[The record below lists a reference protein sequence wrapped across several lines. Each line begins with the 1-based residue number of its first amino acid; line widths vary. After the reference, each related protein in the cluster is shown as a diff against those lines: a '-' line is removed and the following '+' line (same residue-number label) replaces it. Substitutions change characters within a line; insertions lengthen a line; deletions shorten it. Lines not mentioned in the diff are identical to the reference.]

1 MRILPLA
8 ALLLGLALPAS
19 AETMPAYISVT
30 GEGVSYAAPDM
41 ANISLG
47 VVTQGASAGETLGQ
61 SSALVSAILAELA
74 AMGVAPRDIQTT
86 GLSVNTMLDYSDP
99 DVVRITGYEA
109 RNMLSVRV
117 RDLPMAGALIDA
129 AFAAGANDFSG
140 MTFEL
145 EDMRAASDA
154 ARQAAVADARARAEL
169 FAAAAGVSLGRIET
183 IVEGGDFRYDP
194 GFGLRTAPMAAT
206 PPLPIAEG
214 ELAISASVTITWELV
229 Q

>member
-8 ALLLGLALPAS
+8 ALFVGLALPVS
-19 AETMPAYISVT
+19 SETMPAYITVT
-30 GEGVSYAAPDM
+30 GEGINYAAPDM

-47 VVTQGASAGETLGQ
+47 VVTQGATAGETLGQ
-61 SSALVSAILAELA
+61 NSGLVAAVLAELA
-74 AMGVAPRDIQTT
+74 AMGVAPRDIQIT
-86 GLSVNTMLDYSDP
+86 GLSVDTVFDYSDP
-99 DVVRITGYEA
+99 NVVRIKGYEA

-140 MTFEL
+140 LSFEL
-145 EDMRAASDA
+145 QDLRAATDA

-169 FAAAAGVSLGRIET
+169 YAAAAGVSLGRIET
-183 IVEGGDFRYDP
+183 IIEVGDFGYDP
-194 GFGLRTAPMAAT
+194 GFGLRAAPMAAT
-206 PPLPIAEG
+206 PPVPIAEG